1 RMVGVNIDVTAR
13 RRAEEHQRMLVAE
26 LDHRVKNI
34 LATVSAVAS
43 RTQESAAAPA
53 EFVATLAGRIQSMAA
68 THELLSCRQWQGIS
82 VRELVR
88 RELAPYMTGSNTDL
102 DGPEL
107 TLRPEAGQAVSM
119 VLHELTTNAAKHGAL
134 STDDGRVS
142 VRWFL
147 TANGQARD
155 RVCIEW
161 QEAGG
166 PAVRAPERSGYGME
180 VIRGLVP
187 YELDG
192 TVDLTFA
199 PAGARCVL
207 TVPVAAPGVCP
218 QPIEAAAR
226 HDERLATAS

>member
-1 RMVGVNIDVTAR
+1 
-13 RRAEEHQRMLVAE
+13 
-26 LDHRVKNI
+26 
-34 LATVSAVAS
+34 
-43 RTQESAAAPA
+43 
-53 EFVATLAGRIQSMAA
+53 MAA

-102 DGPEL
+102 DGPDL
-107 TLRPEAGQAVSM
+107 TLRPEVGQAVSM

-134 STDDGRVS
+134 SSDGGRVS

-147 TANGQARD
+147 TDNGQARD
-155 RVCIEW
+155 SVCVEW

-166 PAVRAPERSGYGME
+166 PVVRTPERSGYGME

-192 TVDLTFA
+192 AVDLTFA
-199 PAGARCVL
+199 PGGARCVL
-207 TVPVAAPGVCP
+207 TVPVVAPGGGKGGT
-218 QPIEAAAR
+218 QPTDAAAR
-226 HDERLATAS
+226 HDEHLATAS